1 MDVLTLSRIQFGLN
15 SAFHY
20 IYPPLSI
27 GLGLLLVIMEGMYLK
42 TKKELY
48 LQMVKFWTKIFAATF
63 ALGVATGIVQI
74 FGFGTNWSKY
84 SLFVGDVF
92 GSALG
97 AEGIFAFLIEAG
109 FLGIVLFGWE
119 KVSKKMHYF
128 STIMTCFGAH
138 FSAVWIVVANSWMQ
152 TPTGYKIVGEGDKA
166 RAVVTDFWAM
176 VFNPSS
182 IDRLWHTI
190 VGCWIAGVFLVLSVG
205 AYYYLKKKHMDFAKI
220 CIKLSLITGFI
231 SLLLQLF
238 SGHDSAKGVAVN
250 QPAKLAAMEG
260 IYKTQ
265 ESTPLSVLGWVD
277 RKNQEVHSIK
287 IPGALS
293 FLVYDNFKTPVQ
305 GLDQIPEEEWP
316 NVQIVFQSYHMMV
329 LMWGLMFSIILLGI
343 FFYRKNTLQK
353 KPWLLKLMM
362 VSVLFPQIANMAG
375 WFSAETGR
383 QPWVVYGLLKT
394 AKGVSPNITAPMV
407 MASIV
412 MFIIIYIF
420 LLGLFL
426 YIVDRKIK
434 DGPKGVE
441 ESLVYTK
448 NPLD

>member
-1 MDVLTLSRIQFGLN
+1 MIV
-15 SAFHY
+15 
-20 IYPPLSI
+20 
-27 GLGLLLVIMEGMYLK
+27 MEAMYLK

-63 ALGVATGIVQI
+63 ALGVATGIVQM

-97 AEGIFAFLIEAG
+97 AEGIFAFLVEAG
-109 FLGIVLFGWE
+109 FLGIVLFGWD
-119 KVSKKMHYF
+119 KVSKKMHF
-128 STIMTCFGAH
+128 FANIMTSFGAH

-166 RAVVTDFWAM
+166 RAVVTDLWAM
-176 VFNPSS
+176 IFNPSS
-182 IDRLWHTI
+182 MDRLWHTI
-190 VGCWIAGVFLVLSVG
+190 VGCWIAGVFFVISVG
-205 AYYYLKKKHMDFAKI
+205 AYYYLKKKHTEFAKV
-220 CIKLSLITGFI
+220 CMKLGLITGFI
-231 SLLLQLF
+231 SLTLQLF
-238 SGHDSAKGVAVN
+238 SGHDSARGVAMN

-260 IYKTQ
+260 VYKTQ
-265 ESTPLSVLGWVD
+265 ESTPISVVGWVD
-277 RKNQEVHSIK
+277 TKNQEVHSIK
-287 IPGALS
+287 LPGVLS
-293 FLVYDNFKTPVQ
+293 FLVYDNFKTPVK
-305 GLDQIPEEEWP
+305 GLDQIPQDEWP
-316 NVQIVFQSYHMMV
+316 NVQMVFQSYHLMIM
-329 LMWGLMFSIILLGI
+329 MWGLMFMTVLLGI
-343 FFYRKNTLQK
+343 YFYRKNQLQK
-353 KPWLLKLMM
+353 QSWLLKIM
-362 VSVLFPQIANMAG
+362 VLSVIFPQIANMTG
-375 WFSAETGR
+375 WYSAEIGR

-412 MFIIIYIF
+412 MFTIIYLF
-420 LLGLFL
+420 LFALFL
-426 YIVDRKIK
+426 YIIDRKIK